1 MMENRKILSTIFGI
15 TQGALG
21 ALSAALA
28 AMLFFN
34 LLEVQAVFN
43 VAPEFLPFCLL
54 ILGLF
59 SVFSIISGSFLI
71 RERWRQT

>member
-1 MMENRKILSTIFGI
+1 MENRKILFAIFGI
-15 TQGALG
+15 TQCALG

-28 AMLFFN
+28 VILFFN

-43 VAPEFLPFCLL
+43 VPTEFLPFCLL

-71 RERWRQT
+71 SERWRQT